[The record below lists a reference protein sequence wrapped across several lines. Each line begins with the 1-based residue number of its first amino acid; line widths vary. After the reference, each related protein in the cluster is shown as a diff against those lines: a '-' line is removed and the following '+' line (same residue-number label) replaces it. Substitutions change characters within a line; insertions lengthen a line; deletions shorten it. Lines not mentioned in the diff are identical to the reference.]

1 VTRLVQ
7 REERVAARDDALVNA
22 LLGLI
27 VLSEC
32 DARLPARSA
41 TAEVV
46 PGDIDREND
55 LVAAILGCGSLGRR
69 SRAFAR
75 LWPEESSAEIGRP
88 RERPPALLLRDL
100 LR

>member
-7 REERVAARDDALVNA
+7 REERVAARDDAMVTA

-32 DARLPARSA
+32 DGRLPARPA

-46 PGDIDREND
+46 PGDIDPETD

-75 LWPEESSAEIGRP
+75 LWPEGHSAEVGPP
-88 RERPPALLLRDL
+88 RERPTALLLRDL